1 MLRGSTRGTSADS
14 LDQFFGFLLHRVNHH
29 ASLSGFVG
37 ACREGAMCASRL
49 GGVRRCGRPGRCG
62 RPERCVHALHATM
75 VKLTS
80 AGGQQRLQHQ
90 LLKGSERQAHLHV
103 AKEPQAR
110 PFAVRGAHVRNSL
123 ANFTCCDCFLE
134 ALRSAAQILVQASVS
149 VMESEVQGCIV
160 CKSNARHCFCPTC
173 AHDKL
178 ADVRRFLRQVQTK
191 RAAIAQQLET
201 AVPHKVCH
209 LQVRALEDS
218 AEKFE
223 PSSAPR

>member
-1 MLRGSTRGTSADS
+1 
-14 LDQFFGFLLHRVNHH
+14 
-29 ASLSGFVG
+29 
-37 ACREGAMCASRL
+37 MCASRL
-49 GGVRRCGRPGRCG
+49 GGVRRCG

-110 PFAVRGAHVRNSL
+110 PFAVRGAHVQNSR
-123 ANFTCCDCFLE
+123 ANLTCCDCFLE
-134 ALRSAAQILVQASVS
+134 ALRRSFGAGLSAAQVLAQASVS

-191 RAAIAQQLET
+191 RAAIAEQLET

-209 LQVRALEDS
+209 LQMRALEDS
-218 AEKFE
+218 AEKFK

>member
-37 ACREGAMCASRL
+37 ACRERAMCASRL
-49 GGVRRCGRPGRCG
+49 GGVRYCG
-62 RPERCVHALHATM
+62 RPERCVHPLHATM

-110 PFAVRGAHVRNSL
+110 PFAVRGIPVQIHVQTSRAVTVFSKRSAGL
-123 ANFTCCDCFLE
+123 
-134 ALRSAAQILVQASVS
+134 SAAQALAQASVS

-160 CKSNARHCFCPTC
+160 CKSNAKHCFCPTC

-178 ADVRRFLRQVQTK
+178 ADVRRFLRQMQTK
-191 RAAIAQQLET
+191 RAVIAQQLET
-201 AVPHKVCH
+201 VVPHKVCH
-209 LQVRALEDS
+209 LQMRALEDS

-223 PSSAPR
+223 LSSAPR